1 MSSNFELEHKELFE
15 AEFVVGK
22 TFRLVMINPDCEQ
35 DASFVIELRN
45 RKLNNYL
52 RASNISLNDQMNYFK
67 KYQLDFGR
75 GEQIYFKIFDI
86 SKNTFNGIVRLTELN
101 KTSKFCYESMV
112 VKENISPVVPTDVVL
127 AIYTIGFEKLFK
139 KNCGPFPVS
148 KKNIRVLD
156 WHKKIGMTEI
166 INEDNEYFYLEISSE
181 NYFNNIEKYKKLG
194 LGLVNYENK
203 K

>member
-1 MSSNFELEHKELFE
+1 MSSKFELEHKKLFK

-35 DASFVIELRN
+35 DANFVIELRN

-52 RASNISLNDQMNYFK
+52 STSNISLNDQMNYFK
-67 KYQLDFGR
+67 KYKLDFER
-75 GEQIYFKIFDI
+75 GEQIYYKIFDI

-101 KTSKFCYESMV
+101 KINKFCYESMV
-112 VKENISPVVPTDVVL
+112 AKENISPLVPTDVVL

-139 KNCGPFPVS
+139 KNCGPFPVI

-194 LGLVNYENK
+194 LGLVSYEN
-203 K
+203 

>member
-1 MSSNFELEHKELFE
+1 MISKFELEHKKLFE

-22 TFRLVMINPDCEQ
+22 TFRLVKINPDCEQ

-101 KTSKFCYESMV
+101 KTSKF
-112 VKENISPVVPTDVVL
+112 I
-127 AIYTIGFEKLFK
+127 
-139 KNCGPFPVS
+139 
-148 KKNIRVLD
+148 
-156 WHKKIGMTEI
+156 
-166 INEDNEYFYLEISSE
+166 
-181 NYFNNIEKYKKLG
+181 
-194 LGLVNYENK
+194 
-203 K
+203 

>member
-1 MSSNFELEHKELFE
+1 MSSKFELEHKKLFK

-35 DASFVIELRN
+35 DANFVIELRN

-52 RASNISLNDQMNYFK
+52 STSNISLNDQMNYFK
-67 KYQLDFGR
+67 KYKLDFKR
-75 GEQIYFKIFDI
+75 GEQIYYKIFDI
-86 SKNTFNGIVRLTELN
+86 SKNTFNGVVRLTELN
-101 KTSKFCYESMV
+101 KINKFCYESMV
-112 VKENISPVVPTDVVL
+112 AKENISPLVPTDVVL

-139 KNCGPFPVS
+139 KNCGPFPVI

-194 LGLVNYENK
+194 LGLVSYEN
-203 K
+203 

>member
-1 MSSNFELEHKELFE
+1 MSSKFELEHKKIFE
-15 AEFVVGK
+15 AKFVVGK
-22 TFRLVMINPDCEQ
+22 TFRLVMINPYCEQ

-52 RASNISLNDQMNYFK
+52 RTSNISLNDQMNYFK
-67 KYQLDFGR
+67 KYQIDFER
-75 GEQIYFKIFDI
+75 GEQIYYKIFDI

-101 KTSKFCYESMV
+101 KTNKFSYESMV

-139 KNCGPFPVS
+139 KYCGPFPVS

-166 INEDNEYFYLEISSE
+166 IDEDNEYFYLEISSE

-194 LGLVNYENK
+194 LGLVSYEDYK
-203 K
+203 